1 MDRDE
6 IRKLYNTPANLRLRR
21 IALCVI
27 GVAIAMMISIIF
39 LLDKVSWQLLYFM
52 RGCAGV
58 LAIVFVIIVAVLV
71 YRVNSAYI
79 SKERNR
85 KR

>member
-1 MDRDE
+1 M
-6 IRKLYNTPANLRLRR
+6 
-21 IALCVI
+21 ALCIV
-27 GVAIAMMISIIF
+27 GVAIAMMISMIF

-52 RGCAGV
+52 RGCAGI

-79 SKERNR
+79 SKERDKNN
-85 KR
+85 KRI